1 MTHTFKT
8 YAVPFPVTQDRAP
21 RLPEAPP
28 MSIFTRLSASNQSAP
43 CQPMYRRLKLL
54 PRLSSVSPPA
64 SAQAGV
70 TLLECL
76 IAVAVIGITSALILP
91 PLFVAAASRVQNRR
105 AEQAL
110 QIAQG
115 EVDRIQT
122 MVASGSHTVT
132 PVDRLPAIGTTS
144 AAVGLENISPPVS
157 VASSLLK
164 SVRTGTGGCPNPYAG
179 QQIPF
184 NQALSVD
191 VDGDCTADFYMQVF
205 RDDVSTNRAPGPSTN
220 PPSNFRL
227 GVRVYSA
234 LALPNFGSMPTP
246 VTPASL
252 QITSGEGNQRLRPL
266 AVLYSQAVWSDQSVS
281 LCELHEQLGVTGCS

>member
-1 MTHTFKT
+1 
-8 YAVPFPVTQDRAP
+8 
-21 RLPEAPP
+21 
-28 MSIFTRLSASNQSAP
+28 MSILTQLSASLQSAP
-43 CQPMYRRLKLL
+43 FRPPSRRFKSLPKL
-54 PRLSSVSPPA
+54 LSSVNQPTS
-64 SAQAGV
+64 SQAGV

-122 MVASGSHTVT
+122 MVASGYHKVQ
-132 PVDRLPAIGTTS
+132 PINGLPAIGT
-144 AAVGLENISPPVS
+144 ISRTVSLDTIAPPAG
-157 VASSLLK
+157 VASSILK
-164 SVRTGTGGCPNPYAG
+164 SVRTGTGGCNTYRGEVISA
-179 QQIPF
+179 

-191 VDGDCTADFYMQVF
+191 VDGDCTVDFYMQVF
-205 RDDVSTNRAPGPSTN
+205 RDNDVLTNRAPGPATN

-227 GVRVYSA
+227 AVRVYSA
-234 LALPNFGSMPTP
+234 LALTNFGSMSTP
-246 VTPASL
+246 VLPASL

-281 LCELHEQLGVTGCS
+281 LCMLHKQLGSTIVCN

>member
-1 MTHTFKT
+1 
-8 YAVPFPVTQDRAP
+8 
-21 RLPEAPP
+21 
-28 MSIFTRLSASNQSAP
+28 MSILTQLSASPQSAP
-43 CQPMYRRLKLL
+43 FRPPSRRFKSLPKL
-54 PRLSSVSPPA
+54 LSSVNQPTS
-64 SAQAGV
+64 SQAGV

-122 MVASGSHTVT
+122 MVASGYHTVQ
-132 PVDRLPAIGTTS
+132 PINRLPAIGTTS
-144 AAVGLENISPPVS
+144 ATVGLNTIAPPS
-157 VASSLLK
+157 VASSILK
-164 SVRTGTGGCPNPYAG
+164 SVKTAITGGCNTYTG
-179 QQIPF
+179 QQIAL

-205 RDDVSTNRAPGPSTN
+205 RDDVSTNRAPWPTN
-220 PPSNFRL
+220 APPPPPNNFRL
-227 GVRVYSA
+227 AVRVYSA
-234 LALPNFGSMPTP
+234 LALPNFGSMSTP
-246 VTPASL
+246 VLPASL

-266 AVLYSQAVWSDQSVS
+266 AVLYSQAVWSDQSIS
-281 LCELHEQLGVTGCS
+281 LCKLQQQLGSTIACN

>member
-1 MTHTFKT
+1 
-8 YAVPFPVTQDRAP
+8 
-21 RLPEAPP
+21 
-28 MSIFTRLSASNQSAP
+28 MSILTQLSASPQSAP
-43 CQPMYRRLKLL
+43 FRPPSRRLKLL
-54 PRLSSVSPPA
+54 PRLRSVSPPA

-122 MVASGSHTVT
+122 MVASGYHTVA
-132 PVDRLPAIGTTS
+132 RLPDVGT
-144 AAVGLENISPPVS
+144 AARLDNISPPTG
-157 VASSLLK
+157 VAGYLK
-164 SVRTGTGGCPNPYAG
+164 SVKTGTGGCNTYTG
-179 QQIPF
+179 EKIPV

-205 RDDVSTNRAPGPSTN
+205 RDNAANNTAVGTDR
-220 PPSNFRL
+220 PSNFRL
-227 GVRVYSA
+227 AVRVYSA
-234 LALPNFGSMPTP
+234 LALTNFGSMSTP
-246 VTPASL
+246 VLPASL

-266 AVLYSQAVWSDQSVS
+266 AVLYSQAVWSDQSIS
-281 LCELHEQLGVTGCS
+281 LCKLQQQLGGTTPPNCR

>member
-1 MTHTFKT
+1 
-8 YAVPFPVTQDRAP
+8 
-21 RLPEAPP
+21 
-28 MSIFTRLSASNQSAP
+28 
-43 CQPMYRRLKLL
+43 MYRRLKLL
-54 PRLSSVSPPA
+54 PRLRSVSPPA

-122 MVASGSHTVT
+122 MVASGSHTLA
-132 PVDRLPAIGTTS
+132 RLPAFGPTS
-144 AAVGLENISPPVS
+144 ATVSLNTVAPPAS
-157 VASSLLK
+157 VASAILK
-164 SVRTGTGGCPNPYAG
+164 SVKTGTGGCNTYTG
-179 QQIPF
+179 QQIAL

-205 RDDVSTNRAPGPSTN
+205 RDDVSTNRAPGPTN
-220 PPSNFRL
+220 PPPPPNNFRL
-227 GVRVYSA
+227 AVRVYSA
-234 LALPNFGSMPTP
+234 LALPNFGSMSTP
-246 VTPASL
+246 VLPASL

-281 LCELHEQLGVTGCS
+281 LCKLHQQLGGTTPTNCR

>member
-1 MTHTFKT
+1 MS
-8 YAVPFPVTQDRAP
+8 VLTQ
-21 RLPEAPP
+21 
-28 MSIFTRLSASNQSAP
+28 LSASPQSAP
-43 CQPMYRRLKLL
+43 FRPPSRRFKSLPKL
-54 PRLSSVSPPA
+54 LSSVNQPTS
-64 SAQAGV
+64 SQAGV

-122 MVASGSHTVT
+122 MVASGYHTVQ
-132 PVDRLPAIGTTS
+132 PINRLPAIGTTS
-144 AAVGLENISPPVS
+144 ATVGLNTIAPPS
-157 VASSLLK
+157 VASSILK
-164 SVRTGTGGCPNPYAG
+164 SVKTAITGGCNTYTG
-179 QQIPF
+179 QQIAL

-205 RDDVSTNRAPGPSTN
+205 RDDVSTNRAPWPTN
-220 PPSNFRL
+220 APPPPPNNFRL
-227 GVRVYSA
+227 AVRVYSA
-234 LALPNFGSMPTP
+234 LALTNFGSMSTP
-246 VTPASL
+246 VLPASL

-266 AVLYSQAVWSDQSVS
+266 AVLYSQAVWSDQSAS
-281 LCELHEQLGVTGCS
+281 LCELHEQLGSPPPPSSIGCN

>member
-1 MTHTFKT
+1 
-8 YAVPFPVTQDRAP
+8 
-21 RLPEAPP
+21 
-28 MSIFTRLSASNQSAP
+28 MSVLTRLSASPQSAP
-43 CQPMYRRLKLL
+43 FQSMYRRLKLL
-54 PRLSSVSPPA
+54 PRLRSVSPPA

-122 MVASGSHTVT
+122 MVASGSHKV
-132 PVDRLPAIGTTS
+132 RLINELNGLPAIGTTS
-144 AAVGLENISPPVS
+144 RTVSLDTIAPPAG
-157 VASSLLK
+157 VASSILK
-164 SVRTGTGGCPNPYAG
+164 SVRTATTGGCNTYTG
-179 QQIPF
+179 QQIAL

-205 RDDVSTNRAPGPSTN
+205 RDNNAATNLALGTNRL
-220 PPSNFRL
+220 SNFRL
-227 GVRVYSA
+227 AVRVYSA
-234 LALPNFGSMPTP
+234 LALTSFGSMSTP
-246 VTPASL
+246 VLPASL

-266 AVLYSQAVWSDQSVS
+266 AVLYSQAVWSDQSAS
-281 LCELHEQLGVTGCS
+281 LCELHEQLGSPPPPSSIGCN

>member
-1 MTHTFKT
+1 
-8 YAVPFPVTQDRAP
+8 
-21 RLPEAPP
+21 
-28 MSIFTRLSASNQSAP
+28 MSILTQLSASPQSAP
-43 CQPMYRRLKLL
+43 FRPPSRRLKLL
-54 PRLSSVSPPA
+54 PRLRSVSPPA

-122 MVASGSHTVT
+122 MVASGSHKVQQING
-132 PVDRLPAIGTTS
+132 LPAIGT
-144 AAVGLENISPPVS
+144 ISRTVSLDTIAPPAG
-157 VASSLLK
+157 VASSILK
-164 SVRTGTGGCPNPYAG
+164 SVRTGTGGCNTYRGEVISA
-179 QQIPF
+179 

-205 RDDVSTNRAPGPSTN
+205 RDNDVSTNRAPAPGPAIN

-227 GVRVYSA
+227 AVRVYSA
-234 LALPNFGSMPTP
+234 LALTNFGSMSTP
-246 VTPASL
+246 VLPASL

-281 LCELHEQLGVTGCS
+281 LCMLHRQLGSTIVCD

>member
-1 MTHTFKT
+1 MS
-8 YAVPFPVTQDRAP
+8 VLTQ
-21 RLPEAPP
+21 
-28 MSIFTRLSASNQSAP
+28 MSASNQSAP
-43 CQPMYRRLKLL
+43 FQSMYRRLKLL
-54 PRLSSVSPPA
+54 PRLRSVSPPA

-122 MVASGSHTVT
+122 MVASGYHKVQ
-132 PVDRLPAIGTTS
+132 PINGLPAIGT
-144 AAVGLENISPPVS
+144 ISRTVSLDTIAPPAG
-157 VASSLLK
+157 VASSILK
-164 SVRTGTGGCPNPYAG
+164 SVRTGTGGCNTYRGEVISA
-179 QQIPF
+179 

-205 RDDVSTNRAPGPSTN
+205 RDNDVLTNRAPGPATN

-227 GVRVYSA
+227 AVRVYSA
-234 LALPNFGSMPTP
+234 LALTNFGSMSTP
-246 VTPASL
+246 VLPASL

-281 LCELHEQLGVTGCS
+281 LCMLHKQLGSTIVCN

>member
-1 MTHTFKT
+1 
-8 YAVPFPVTQDRAP
+8 
-21 RLPEAPP
+21 
-28 MSIFTRLSASNQSAP
+28 MSILTQLSASLQSAP
-43 CQPMYRRLKLL
+43 FRPPSRRFKSLPKL
-54 PRLSSVSPPA
+54 LSSVNQPTS
-64 SAQAGV
+64 SQAGV

-122 MVASGSHTVT
+122 MVASGSHTLA
-132 PVDRLPAIGTTS
+132 RLPAFGPTS
-144 AAVGLENISPPVS
+144 ATVSLNTVAPPAS
-157 VASSLLK
+157 VASAILK
-164 SVRTGTGGCPNPYAG
+164 SVKTGTGGCNTYTG
-179 QQIPF
+179 QQIAL

-205 RDDVSTNRAPGPSTN
+205 RDNNAATNLALGTNRL
-220 PPSNFRL
+220 SNFRL
-227 GVRVYSA
+227 AVRVYSA
-234 LALPNFGSMPTP
+234 LALTNFGSMSAP
-246 VTPASL
+246 VLPASL

-281 LCELHEQLGVTGCS
+281 LCKLHQQLGVTTPINCR

>member
-1 MTHTFKT
+1 MS
-8 YAVPFPVTQDRAP
+8 VLTQ
-21 RLPEAPP
+21 
-28 MSIFTRLSASNQSAP
+28 LSASNQSAP
-43 CQPMYRRLKLL
+43 FQSMYRRLKLW
-54 PRLSSVSPPA
+54 PRLRSVSPPV

-122 MVASGSHTVT
+122 MVASGSHKV
-132 PVDRLPAIGTTS
+132 RLINELNGLPAIGTTS
-144 AAVGLENISPPVS
+144 RTVSLDTIAPPAG
-157 VASSLLK
+157 VASSILK
-164 SVRTGTGGCPNPYAG
+164 SVRTGTGGCNTYRGEVISA
-179 QQIPF
+179 

-205 RDDVSTNRAPGPSTN
+205 RDDVSTNRAPGPTN
-220 PPSNFRL
+220 PLPPPNNFRL
-227 GVRVYSA
+227 AVRVYSA
-234 LALPNFGSMPTP
+234 LALTNFGSMSTP
-246 VTPASL
+246 VLPASL

-266 AVLYSQAVWSDQSVS
+266 AVLYSQAVWSDQSAS
-281 LCELHEQLGVTGCS
+281 LCELHEQLGSPPPPSSIGCN